1 MNGKIKIFAIKRRP
15 SPLYTVM
22 TTGAPEVLQ
31 MASPFTWVTSM
42 RTRGNNKKCLL

>member
-15 SPLYTVM
+15 SPPYTVM

-31 MASPFTWVTSM
+31 MAPPFTWVTSM
-42 RTRGNNKKCLL
+42 RTRGIKTCML